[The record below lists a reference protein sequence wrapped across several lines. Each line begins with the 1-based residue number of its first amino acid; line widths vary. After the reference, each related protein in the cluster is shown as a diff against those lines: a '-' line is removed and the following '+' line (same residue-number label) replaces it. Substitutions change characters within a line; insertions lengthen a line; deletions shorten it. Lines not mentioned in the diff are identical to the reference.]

1 MTFQRKHYAILGLW
15 VVALIALGLFVW
27 ARFAQPGYQ
36 NAMADVIGPGDYELV
51 TTSGE
56 SFTQDSLKGRPSAV
70 FFGFTHCPDV
80 CPTSL
85 GDIATWQEELGA
97 DNQIRV
103 FFITVDPERDTVENL
118 KDYVGW
124 VPDAVGVSGSPE
136 EVEKAV
142 KAFKIY
148 ARKVPQDDGYTMDH
162 SSNVLLFDANGRFFE
177 PVGYQESF
185 DRAVAKIRRMQRG

>member
-15 VVALIALGLFVW
+15 VIAMLALGLFVW
-27 ARFAQPGYQ
+27 ARFAQPTYQ

-51 TTSGE
+51 TTGGE

-85 GDIATWQEELGA
+85 GDIATWQEELGP

-103 FFITVDPERDTVENL
+103 FFITVDPERDTVESL
-118 KDYVGW
+118 KDYVEW

-148 ARKVPQDDGYTMDH
+148 ARKVPQDDSYTMDH

-177 PVGYQESF
+177 PVGYQEAF
-185 DRAVAKIRRMQRG
+185 DRAIAKIRRMQRG

>member
-1 MTFQRKHYAILGLW
+1 MTFQRKHFAILGLW
-15 VVALIALGLFVW
+15 VIAMIALGLFVW
-27 ARFAQPGYQ
+27 ARFAQPTYQ

-51 TTSGE
+51 TTRGE
-56 SFTQDSLKGRPSAV
+56 PFTQDSLKGRPSAV

-85 GDIATWQEELGA
+85 GDIATWQEELGP

-103 FFITVDPERDTVENL
+103 FFITVDPERDTVESL
-118 KDYVGW
+118 KDYVEW

-136 EVEKAV
+136 EIAKAV

-177 PVGYQESF
+177 PVGYQEAF
-185 DRAVAKIRRMQRG
+185 DRAIAKIKRMQRG

>member
-51 TTSGE
+51 ITSGE